1 MNLYKY
7 FLIILAFFNIIPYIY
22 SNLMDPMLSNNTNLN
37 KFIKNNDIYKFIEST
52 SEINI
57 EFIKNAPISDKN
69 VKYFL
74 SEHKIID
81 FNKTNE
87 PKILKKAQKQN
98 FDFLSEY
105 KSKNHFNK
113 TNKHNYS
120 NYVIDIFNN
129 KNIPDAFT
137 WNNVNN
143 KSYLTRILNQHIP
156 RYCGSCWVHG
166 AISALADRIKI
177 NRQVIGPDINLSI
190 QYILNCIGKGN
201 GSCYGGE
208 HINVYKLIHNKG
220 FIPFESC
227 LTYEACSYDSKDKSC
242 LLNDWSCTDINICRT
257 CSTFSE
263 FGGKCNA
270 IKNFPNVS
278 ISSYGI
284 VSGEEA
290 IMNEI
295 YKNGPIAC
303 NVDAEDNKM
312 FLNYK
317 GGIITTLGSNIT
329 DHVISIVGW
338 GVENNTKFWHVRN
351 SWGETW
357 GEMGFFR
364 MIKGINSHGIESNCT
379 WVKINKWSESNEPCG
394 EDGLSC

>member
-263 FGGKCNA
+263 CDKKFSKCFD
-270 IKNFPNVS
+270 I
-278 ISSYGI
+278 
-284 VSGEEA
+284 
-290 IMNEI
+290 
-295 YKNGPIAC
+295 
-303 NVDAEDNKM
+303 
-312 FLNYK
+312 
-317 GGIITTLGSNIT
+317 
-329 DHVISIVGW
+329 
-338 GVENNTKFWHVRN
+338 
-351 SWGETW
+351 
-357 GEMGFFR
+357 
-364 MIKGINSHGIESNCT
+364 
-379 WVKINKWSESNEPCG
+379 
-394 EDGLSC
+394 